1 MHAYAERGPAAHGFT
16 LPTMINEWRADLARW
31 EQVARVIRARIEGG
45 EYKAGHLISERG
57 IVEEF
62 GIAYTTARKVT
73 AGLRADGL
81 IYTRP
86 NYGSFVGPEPADD

>member
-1 MHAYAERGPAAHGFT
+1 
-16 LPTMINEWRADLARW
+16 MIEWRADLPRW
-31 EQVARVIRARIEGG
+31 QQVATVLRRRIESG
-45 EYKAGHLISERG
+45 EYAPGRLLSERA
-57 IVEEF
+57 ITEEF

-86 NYGSFVGPEPADD
+86 SLGSFVGPEPADDE

>member
-1 MHAYAERGPAAHGFT
+1 
-16 LPTMINEWRADLARW
+16 MIEWRADSARW
-31 EQVARVIRARIEGG
+31 EQVARVIRKRIESG
-45 EYKAGHLISERG
+45 EYPPGRLISERG

-73 AGLRADGL
+73 AGLRTEGL

-86 NYGSFVGPEPADD
+86 NYGSFVGPEPTDNE